1 VSPFGRR
8 ESTQLCSPIMA
19 DGDGARTGTREEEG
33 SPVAG
38 AGKAG
43 A

>member
-1 VSPFGRR
+1 VSPFEWR
-8 ESTQLCSPIMA
+8 ERARSCSPIMA
-19 DGDGARTGTREEEG
+19 NDDGAWVGTREEEG

-38 AGKAG
+38 AGEAG